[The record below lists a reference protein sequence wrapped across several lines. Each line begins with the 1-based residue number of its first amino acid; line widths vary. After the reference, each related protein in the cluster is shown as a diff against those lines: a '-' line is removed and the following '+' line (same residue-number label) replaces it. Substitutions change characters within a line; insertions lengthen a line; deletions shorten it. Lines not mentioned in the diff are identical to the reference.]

1 MAWARSTVLLMV
13 VLGIAGCGGN
23 ETLSCDEVREY
34 QLAVEGKRVET
45 PADLDSLEPLREIP
59 LPQASP
65 QAARPDGSP
74 CIDMPP
80 EIRLGD

>member
-1 MAWARSTVLLMV
+1 MAWARWIVLLMV
-13 VLGIAGCGGN
+13 LGVAGCGGN
-23 ETLSCDEVREY
+23 DTVTCDEVMEY

-45 PADLDSLEPLREIP
+45 PSDLDSLEPLREIP

-65 QAARPDGSP
+65 QPPRPEGSP

-80 EIRLGD
+80 RVKIGD